1 VTADAASRA
10 RRWALVPAAEYEAYM
25 GPQGV
30 DQLGA
35 LSAIFAKVYGAVR
48 PARLAVLGCATGNG
62 LEHVDRAVTRSVL
75 GVDVNI
81 QYLAVARQRFL
92 ALGPALE
99 LYCEDVLRVRLRPA
113 STDLVHAALLFEWVD
128 PLPLAERIAAWLAP
142 GGACSVVVQ
151 LTPPAAPRGVRA
163 PAMEAAVASMR
174 LVAPAE
180 LRASFR
186 RAGLEE
192 RRAFEVPVGPA
203 RLLVALFARPK

>member
-1 VTADAASRA
+1 MPIPNP
-10 RRWALVPAAEYEAYM
+10 WALVPAADYETYM

-35 LSAIFAKVYGAVR
+35 LSAIFGKIYAALK

-62 LEHVDRAVTRSVL
+62 LEHVDPAVTRQVV

-81 QYLAVARQRFL
+81 QYLAVARQRFA
-92 ALGPALE
+92 ALGASLE
-99 LYCEDVLRVRLRPA
+99 LYCEDVLRVRLRRGA
-113 STDLVHAALLFEWVD
+113 LDLVHAALLFEHVD
-128 PLPLAERIAAWLAP
+128 PLPLAERIATWLAP
-142 GGACSVVVQ
+142 GGACSVVLQ
-151 LTPPAAPRGVRA
+151 LTAPVPPVAAPASMR
-163 PAMEAAVASMR
+163 AVAAGVR

-192 RRAFEVPVGPA
+192 RRAYEVPVGSA
-203 RLLVALFARPK
+203 RFLVALFTRPK

>member
-1 VTADAASRA
+1 MPIPNP
-10 RRWALVPAAEYEAYM
+10 WALVPAADYETYM

-35 LSAIFAKVYGAVR
+35 LSAIFGKIYAALK

-62 LEHVDRAVTRSVL
+62 LEHVDPAVTRQVV

-81 QYLAVARQRFL
+81 QYLAVARQRFA
-92 ALGPALE
+92 ALGASLE
-99 LYCEDVLRVRLRPA
+99 LYCEDVLRVRLRRGA
-113 STDLVHAALLFEWVD
+113 LDLVHAALLFEHVD
-128 PLPLAERIAAWLAP
+128 PLPLAERIATWLAP
-142 GGACSVVVQ
+142 GGACSVVLQ
-151 LTPPAAPRGVRA
+151 LTAPVPPRAAPASMR
-163 PAMEAAVASMR
+163 AVAAGVR

-192 RRAFEVPVGPA
+192 RRAYEVPVGSA
-203 RLLVALFARPK
+203 RFLVALFTRPK